1 MTEQKRIHTPVSL
14 SELSHTPDIETFPE
28 DSHRQKVSIQRVPM
42 GKAHTSGLQKLDS
55 PQKNLEI
62 AIEINQEARAAIR
75 PVIEQLKP
83 KP

>member
-1 MTEQKRIHTPVSL
+1 
-14 SELSHTPDIETFPE
+14 
-28 DSHRQKVSIQRVPM
+28 M
-42 GKAHTSGLQKLDS
+42 GKAHMSGLQKLDS